1 MIIGGNDWAS
11 AWAKDASGRAIA
23 AVTASGFLMGA
34 GYARAADKP
43 AVLAGVSNSSVQIPD
58 SLAQR
63 GSTNFNDMGSWI
75 WETNTFDR
83 QTVRFW
89 KLLEIPYSTKVTCAR
104 LRITGDN
111 EYTLFLDGRE
121 LGRDAEWRHLYEYD
135 ITPLLTPGKHALG
148 VAVYNSFN
156 EAGMVLGM
164 RVGLENGQ
172 VIEVKSDETWLIVSE
187 KVRGWEKRLEPEGSW
202 RKAKILA
209 AFGEKPWG
217 VLDYIEL
224 VPPLQPVIIPFWQRG
239 WFQITLLTVCGV
251 VSLISFWLTTQLMV
265 HKKEKELLVRERGR
279 IARDIH
285 DDLGLR
291 VTQLVL
297 QGEVAQ
303 SELPAGSETRAQLD
317 TMCEEA
323 REALRAMDE
332 VLWAINPR
340 RDTLREFVTYVCGY
354 AQKFLKSTPIQ
365 CVLDVDSGMSSAA
378 FDLPLRRTLL
388 LAVKEALN
396 NAVKHSQATE
406 LLLKIRWQNKR
417 LLLVVEDNGQ
427 GFDPALANPHRN
439 GLTNMAQRMT
449 EVGGDFHLTSQPGK
463 GCRVEFNVPLTHV
476 RPRFSCLRQRW
487 SAEPRREVS
496 SRKTAA
502 RVTDTHET

>member
-1 MIIGGNDWAS
+1 
-11 AWAKDASGRAIA
+11 
-23 AVTASGFLMGA
+23 
-34 GYARAADKP
+34 
-43 AVLAGVSNSSVQIPD
+43 
-58 SLAQR
+58 
-63 GSTNFNDMGSWI
+63 
-75 WETNTFDR
+75 
-83 QTVRFW
+83 
-89 KLLEIPYSTKVTCAR
+89 

-135 ITPLLTPGKHALG
+135 ITRLLTPGKHALG

-164 RVGLENGQ
+164 RVGLANKQ
-172 VIEVKSDETWLIVSE
+172 VIEVKSDETWLIVSA
-187 KVRGWEKRLEPEGSW
+187 KVRGWEKRLEPDDSW

-217 VLDYIEL
+217 EVDYIEL
-224 VPPLQPVIIPFWQRG
+224 VPPLQPVIVPFWQRG

-303 SELPAGSETRAQLD
+303 SELPAGSGTRAQFS

-332 VLWAINPR
+332 ILWAINPR
-340 RDTLREFVTYVCGY
+340 RDTLREFATYVCRC
-354 AQKFLKSTPIQ
+354 AQTYLKNTPIQ
-365 CVLDVDSGMSSAA
+365 CVLDVESEMSSAA
-378 FDLPLRRTLL
+378 FDLPLRRTLV

-396 NAVKHSQATE
+396 NAVKHSHATK
-406 LLLKIRWQNKR
+406 LLVKIRWGNGR
-417 LLLVVEDNGQ
+417 LLLVLEDDGQ
-427 GFDPALANPHRN
+427 GFDPAVARPGRN
-439 GLTNMAQRMT
+439 GLTNMSQRMT
-449 EVGGDFHLTSQPGK
+449 EVGGGFHVTSHPGK
-463 GCRVEFNVPLTHV
+463 GCRLEFTLPLA
-476 RPRFSCLRQRW
+476 RPRLSWLNWRW
-487 SAEPRREVS
+487 SDKPKMGSS
-496 SRKTAA
+496 SRKAA
-502 RVTDTHET
+502 VRAADINQT

>member
-1 MIIGGNDWAS
+1 MKAGGQATCRRLS
-11 AWAKDASGRAIA
+11 FRVLRVIA
-23 AVTASGFLMGA
+23 ATAVSGLLMGA
-34 GYARAADKP
+34 GSARAADTP
-43 AVLAGVSNSSVQIPD
+43 AVVAGVSNSSVQIPD

-135 ITPLLTPGKHALG
+135 ITPLLTPGKHGLG

-209 AFGEKPWG
+209 AFGEQPWG

-265 HKKEKELLVRERGR
+265 HKKEKELLLRERGR

-303 SELPAGSETRAQLD
+303 SEWPAGSETRAQLD

-365 CVLDVDSGMSSAA
+365 CVLDVDSGMSSTA

-406 LLLKIRWQNKR
+406 LHLKIRCQNKQ

-427 GFDPALANPHRN
+427 GFDPALANPERN

-449 EVGGDFHLTSQPGK
+449 EVGGSFHLTSQPGA
-463 GCRVEFNVPLTHV
+463 GCRVEFNIPLTQA
-476 RPRFSCLRQRW
+476 RPSFSWWTRRW
-487 SAEPRREVS
+487 RAKPQIKPS

-502 RVTDTHET
+502 RAADTKET